1 MMSKKILLRSAV
13 LFSSVVLFS
22 VALSAQSWPAD
33 SAVKAALQQRL
44 GSKTGVGIV
53 VATVEKG
60 KPPKIITVGASGS
73 KTTLDGNTVF
83 EIGSITKV
91 FTTALLAD
99 MVARGEV
106 SLDDPI
112 SKYLPSTVRVPT
124 RGGKQITL

>member
-1 MMSKKILLRSAV
+1 MMSKKILQRSA

-22 VALSAQSWPAD
+22 GALSAQSWPSD
-33 SAVKAALQQRL
+33 SSVKAALQQRL

-53 VATVEKG
+53 VATLEKG
-60 KPPKIITVGASGS
+60 TPPKFITVGSSGS

-112 SKYLPSTVRVPT
+112 SKYLPS
-124 RGGKQITL
+124 